1 MNNLSSRTND
11 PSPHSTAKLGGL
23 GVRKGAGS
31 IRISGR
37 VLDVLTA
44 EATTQQIV
52 TYFVLARFTDPS
64 GTYSSAGRQALKDYL
79 GIGDKQA
86 DLAIAELLT
95 LTAGGSGGYMPGRQL
110 VYTAEDWIQKS
121 GEAKR
126 QAKSASAQTR
136 YYLDQLLNKNGDEE
150 FVWFSNELVDG
161 YGQFG
166 RPLKRLKRL
175 GDTAVR
181 LLLCLYKENDME
193 QFGGVPPFYFSRR
206 YDVAAIEKIDSFH
219 LWHCTPTGDFAVS
232 PMLGNST
239 LRVKAFNPNDHENP
253 QYLDV
258 ISALQ
263 GLEAA
268 GFVYEMVTIFD
279 GSLGANANVVYELD
293 MRGRHGYKP
302 KGEEG
307 LGGLTARIAGY
318 AGHSVANVRAEFSG
332 KYAAI
337 VEINVRPTV
346 AGIFRLRFRVS
357 NPKNYTISASF
368 ARIHRDQEEWSE
380 TLNYLL
386 AYALRKRN
394 EREDLLLE
402 GDDGN

>member
-1 MNNLSSRTND
+1 MNNLSSITNA
-11 PSPHSTAKLGGL
+11 PSPHSAIK
-23 GVRKGAGS
+23 KGAGS
-31 IRISGR
+31 IRISKR
-37 VLDVLTA
+37 VLDVLIA
-44 EATTQQIV
+44 KATTQQTV
-52 TYFVLARFTDPS
+52 TYFALARFTDPS
-64 GTYSSAGRQALKDYL
+64 GAHSSAGRSAVKACL
-79 GIGDKQA
+79 GIGDRQA
-86 DLAIAELLT
+86 DAAIDELLT
-95 LTAGGSGGYMPGRQL
+95 LTVGGGGGNSLGRKL
-110 VYTAEDWIQKS
+110 VYTADDWIKKS

-126 QAKSASAQTR
+126 PAKSSLAQTR
-136 YYLDQLLNKNGDEE
+136 YYLDQLLKKNADEE
-150 FVWFSNELVDG
+150 FVWFSNEFVDG
-161 YGQFG
+161 YGQFVK
-166 RPLKRLKRL
+166 PLKRLKRL

-181 LLLCLYKENDME
+181 LLLSLYREHQME

-206 YDVAAIEKIDSFH
+206 FDVAAIEKIDRYH
-219 LWHCTPTGDFAVS
+219 LWHCAPTGEFAVS

-279 GSLGANANVVYELD
+279 GSLGTNANVVYELD

-307 LGGLTARIAGY
+307 LGGVTARIAGY

-337 VEINVRPTV
+337 VEINVRPAV

-357 NPKNYTISASF
+357 NPKNYTISAAF
-368 ARIHRDQEEWSE
+368 ARIHRDQEEWKEDFRIAE
-380 TLNYLL
+380 TRWPRRLDHHICRY
-386 AYALRKRN
+386 K
-394 EREDLLLE
+394 DIFI
-402 GDDGN
+402 